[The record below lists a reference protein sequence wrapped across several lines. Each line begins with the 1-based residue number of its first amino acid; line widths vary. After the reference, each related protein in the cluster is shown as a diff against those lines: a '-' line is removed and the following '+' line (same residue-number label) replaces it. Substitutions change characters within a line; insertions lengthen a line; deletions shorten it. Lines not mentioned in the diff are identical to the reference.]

1 MSLESL
7 IDPPPET
14 FNLAEYCLDARL
26 SEGFGDQPALY
37 VGDRCYSYRQVS
49 ERTNQMANLF
59 KSQGLQVEQ
68 RLLLSLSDGLDYVAA
83 LFGALKLGAAVV
95 MLNPGFTP
103 EENQAMVD
111 YARARLVIVEP
122 ERQES
127 FGGRLPLVT
136 PEQANRHPLDFR
148 PEYRTHRDDVAI
160 WLFSGGTTGRPK
172 AVLQSHRS
180 FYNTTE
186 LYAKRFLG
194 YQRQDRT
201 LSVPKL
207 FFGYAT
213 GSNLIFP
220 FSVGASAVLFPEK
233 CSADVLFQ
241 QIARHRPTILV
252 NVPTMVNHMVGHS
265 EAPSQD
271 LSCLRLATSAGE
283 ALPEALFHRWHE
295 TFGVDLLDGLG
306 TAEMWHIFLS
316 NPPGAARAG
325 TLGRPVPGF
334 TVKAAD
340 DEGREVPVGEVGRL
354 WVRGDSR
361 ALCYWQESEKS
372 QEALRGPWFVSSDL
386 VSQDEDGYYRYCG
399 RGDELLKVAGR
410 WLAPQEVESCLLTH
424 PAVKECAVVGIVCED
439 GLIRPH
445 AYVVAEGPTGPELE
459 QSLKDH
465 VLAALEPYKHPRRV
479 LFVASLPR
487 THLGK
492 VDRGALRSGSL
503 EVCGT

>member
-1 MSLESL
+1 MSSKSPE
-7 IDPPPET
+7 PPPER

-26 SEGFGDQPALY
+26 AEGLGDAPALHI
-37 VGDRCYSYRQVS
+37 GATTFSYRQVHQ
-49 ERTNQMANLF
+49 RACQMANLF
-59 KSQGLQVEQ
+59 RRQGLQPEQ
-68 RLLLSLSDGLDYVAA
+68 RLLLCLEDGLDYVAG
-83 LFGALKLGAAVV
+83 LFGALRLGAAVV
-95 MLNPGFTP
+95 MLNPASSREDVISMRDYSRAALVLKEGFLEPSQADAESP
-103 EENQAMVD
+103 ESEC
-111 YARARLVIVEP
+111 YP
-122 ERQES
+122 
-127 FGGRLPLVT
+127 
-136 PEQANRHPLDFR
+136 
-148 PEYRTHRDDVAI
+148 THRDDIAL

-194 YQRQDRT
+194 YRRSDRT

-233 CSADVLFQ
+233 CTVEVLFE

-252 NVPTMVNHMVGHS
+252 NVPTMVNHMVNHPQ
-265 EAPSQD
+265 APEQD

-283 ALPEALFHRWHE
+283 ALPEALFHRWAE
-295 TFGVDLLDGLG
+295 VFGCDLLDGLG

-325 TLGRPVPGF
+325 TLGKAVPGF
-334 TVKAAD
+334 EVKAAD
-340 DEGREVPVGEVGRL
+340 DEGREVPRGEVGRL
-354 WVRGDSR
+354 WVKGDSR
-361 ALCYWQESEKS
+361 GLCYWQAAEKS

-386 VSQDEDGYYRYCG
+386 VSQDEEGYFRYCG
-399 RGDELLKVAGR
+399 RGDEMLKVAGR

-424 PAVKECAVVGIVCED
+424 PAVKECCVVGVVCED
-439 GLIRPH
+439 GLMRPH
-445 AYVVAEGPTGPELE
+445 AYVVSRQPAGPELE
-459 QSLKDH
+459 QTLKDH
-465 VLAALEPYKHPRRV
+465 ALASLDAYKHPRRV
-479 LFVASLPR
+479 FFLENLPR

-492 VDRGALRSGSL
+492 VDRGALRSREPSPL
-503 EVCGT
+503 STVQLPTANC